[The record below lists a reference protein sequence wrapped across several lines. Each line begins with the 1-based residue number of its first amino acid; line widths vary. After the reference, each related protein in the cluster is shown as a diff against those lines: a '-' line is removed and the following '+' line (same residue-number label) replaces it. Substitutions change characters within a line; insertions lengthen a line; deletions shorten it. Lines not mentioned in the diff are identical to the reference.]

1 VRIFAPLQ
9 NGGNGNGN
17 GNGIGKVNGD
27 DKSALM
33 FMA

>member
-17 GNGIGKVNGD
+17 GNGKVNGD